1 MENEKVL
8 EVDNLHVSFQ
18 TYAGEVKAVRG
29 VSFELKKGETL
40 AFVGESGCGK
50 TVTAK
55 AVMRLLKP
63 PFAEIKPES
72 KIVCNGKDV
81 MKMTDKELYKF
92 RGDEIS
98 MIFQN
103 LYRMP
108 IPCTECR
115 FFKPDQGLSKMI
127 RLSGNSF

>member
-55 AVMRLLKP
+55 ALLKP

-72 KIVCNGKDV
+72 KLVCN
-81 MKMTDKELYKF
+81 
-92 RGDEIS
+92 
-98 MIFQN
+98 
-103 LYRMP
+103 
-108 IPCTECR
+108 
-115 FFKPDQGLSKMI
+115 
-127 RLSGNSF
+127 

>member
-72 KIVCNGKDV
+72 DGQRI
-81 MKMTDKELYKF
+81 
-92 RGDEIS
+92 I
-98 MIFQN
+98 
-103 LYRMP
+103 
-108 IPCTECR
+108 
-115 FFKPDQGLSKMI
+115 
-127 RLSGNSF
+127 